1 MEMAYNCTFLLKWS
15 TFEYFEFRMAN
26 ICCKSCAG
34 NAQHYKCDYKADPH
48 MFIGIKM
55 SFIYINI
62 GYTNDSV
69 EESVYLWVEI
79 ARNEEHILRLF
90 RHERC

>member
-1 MEMAYNCTFLLKWS
+1 
-15 TFEYFEFRMAN
+15 
-26 ICCKSCAG
+26 
-34 NAQHYKCDYKADPH
+34 